1 MKNVTLILLVSI
13 SFSISSFAQET
24 KAKKLKL
31 VKPKKEKLYDPTAD
45 AKADIAVAVEK
56 ANKEGKHVLIQF
68 GGNWCGWCILFHDK
82 VEANDTLRT
91 AMNESYV
98 TVLVNWS
105 MENQN
110 EEIFEKYGHPER
122 FGFPVFIVLD
132 AEGNRL
138 HTQNSAYLEEGSGH
152 STRKVLEFFRHW
164 SPAALDP
171 KTYKR

>member
-1 MKNVTLILLVSI
+1 MKTTALACLLLFCFSTI
-13 SFSISSFAQET
+13 SYGQEV

-31 VKPKKEKLYDPTAD
+31 VKPKKEKLYNPSAN
-45 AKADIAVAVEK
+45 AKQDIALAVKK
-56 ANKEGKHVLIQF
+56 ANEEGKHVLIQF

-82 VEANDTLRT
+82 VEANDTLKT
-91 AMNESYV
+91 AMDESYV

-105 MENQN
+105 IENKN
-110 EEIFEKYGHPER
+110 EEVFEMYDHPER

-132 AEGNRL
+132 GNGKRL
-138 HTQNSAYLEEGSGH
+138 HTQNSAYLEEGAGH

-171 KTYKR
+171 KNFKY